1 MTNHPDP
8 DRRAPQFETGAGT
21 METTTTGGNE
31 MNTTTKKY
39 TADGVRLTDC
49 CGAYSTFVD
58 VGDGWELSCKQCYKA
73 VPSGQG
79 DGSETK

>member
-1 MTNHPDP
+1 MTS
-8 DRRAPQFETGAGT
+8 
-21 METTTTGGNE
+21 
-31 MNTTTKKY
+31 TTKKY
-39 TADGVRLTDC
+39 TTDGVRLTDC

-79 DGSETK
+79 DGSETKR